1 MSLRLEFN
9 IGRRAVIQYHMTYA
23 KELKKKVDEEF
34 RHRETTLQQ
43 HCERNHWIAKV
54 ATWQMVIF
62 LKKKCAGGEGGGG
75 WSTSLLYIKAMLSL
89 AKFVAHQP

>member
-1 MSLRLEFN
+1 MNLSLRLEFN
-9 IGRRAVIQYHMTYA
+9 IGRRAVIQDHMTYA

-54 ATWQMVIF
+54 TTWQMVIF
-62 LKKKCAGGEGGGG
+62 FKKVCGDGGAGQHRCYILKLC
-75 WSTSLLYIKAMLSL
+75 
-89 AKFVAHQP
+89 